1 MRHKYSG
8 RKLNRTSSHRTA
20 MFKNMMASLI
30 EHEEIKT
37 TVPKAK
43 ELRGFVERLIT
54 ISKNDTVAKRRIVF
68 SRIRS
73 KEAVTKLFT
82 ELGPRFKQR
91 PGGYLRIL
99 KCGYRTGDKAP
110 MAIVQLVDKK
120 QEAVSYTHLRA
131 HET

>member
-99 KCGYRTGDKAP
+99 KCGYRAGDKAP

-120 QEAVSYTHLRA
+120 QEVTEES
-131 HET
+131 

>member
-8 RKLNRTSSHRTA
+8 RKLNRTSSHRSA

-54 ISKNDTVAKRRIVF
+54 ISKVDTVAKRRIVF

-73 KEAVTKLFT
+73 KEAVAKLFND
-82 ELGPRFKQR
+82 LGPRFQKR
-91 PGGYLRIL
+91 PGGYLRVL
-99 KCGYRTGDKAP
+99 KCGYRAGDKAP

-120 QEAVSYTHLRA
+120 QDVNEDS
-131 HET
+131 

>member
-8 RKLNRTSSHRTA
+8 RKLNRTSSHRSA

-54 ISKNDTVAKRRIVF
+54 ISKVDTVAKRRIVF

-73 KEAVTKLFT
+73 KDAVAKLFND
-82 ELGPRFKQR
+82 LGPRFQKR

-99 KCGYRTGDKAP
+99 KCGYRPGDKAP

-120 QEAVSYTHLRA
+120 EEVTEES
-131 HET
+131 

>member
-73 KEAVTKLFT
+73 KEAVVKLFT

-120 QEAVSYTHLRA
+120 QEVPEDS
-131 HET
+131 

>member
-1 MRHKYSG
+1 
-8 RKLNRTSSHRTA
+8 

-54 ISKNDTVAKRRIVF
+54 ISKVDTVVKRRIVF
-68 SRIRS
+68 SLNKVKRS
-73 KEAVTKLFT
+73 CCKIFN

-91 PGGYLRIL
+91 PGGYTRVL
-99 KCGYRTGDKAP
+99 KCGFRAGDKAP
-110 MAIVQLVDKK
+110 MAIIQLVDKK
-120 QEAVSYTHLRA
+120 EEAVEES
-131 HET
+131 

>member
-8 RKLNRTSSHRTA
+8 RKLNRTSSHRSA

-54 ISKNDTVAKRRIVF
+54 ISKVDTVAKRRIVF

-73 KEAVTKLFT
+73 KEAVAKLFND
-82 ELGPRFKQR
+82 LGPRFQKR
-91 PGGYLRIL
+91 PGGYLRVL
-99 KCGYRTGDKAP
+99 KCGYIAGDKAP

-120 QEAVSYTHLRA
+120 EEIA
-131 HET
+131 ETKS

>member
-8 RKLNRTSSHRTA
+8 RKLNRTSSHRAA

-54 ISKNDTVAKRRIVF
+54 ISKIDTVAKRRIVF
-68 SRIRS
+68 SRVRS
-73 KEAVTKLFT
+73 KEAVSKLFND
-82 ELGPRFKQR
+82 LGPRFKER

-99 KCGYRTGDKAP
+99 KCGYRAGDKAP

-120 QEAVSYTHLRA
+120 QDVNKDS
-131 HET
+131 

>member
-8 RKLNRTSSHRTA
+8 RKLNRTSSHRTS

-54 ISKNDTVAKRRIVF
+54 ISKVDTVAKRRIVF

-73 KEAVTKLFT
+73 KEAVAKLFND
-82 ELGPRFKQR
+82 LGPRFKER

-99 KCGYRTGDKAP
+99 KCGYRAGDKAP
-110 MAIVQLVDKK
+110 MAIVQLVEKK
-120 QEAVSYTHLRA
+120 EEVTGES
-131 HET
+131 

>member
-8 RKLNRTSSHRTA
+8 RKFNRTSSHRTA

-37 TVPKAK
+37 TLPKAK

-54 ISKNDTVAKRRIVF
+54 ISKVDTVAKRRIVF

-73 KEAVTKLFT
+73 KDAVAKLFN
-82 ELGPRFKQR
+82 ELGPRFKER
-91 PGGYLRIL
+91 PGGYLRVL
-99 KCGYRTGDKAP
+99 KCGYRAGDKAP

-120 QEAVSYTHLRA
+120 EEVIEES
-131 HET
+131 

>member
-1 MRHKYSG
+1 LRHKYSG
-8 RKLNRTSSHRTA
+8 RKFNRTSSHRAA

-54 ISKNDTVAKRRIVF
+54 ISKVDTVAKRRIVF

-73 KEAVTKLFT
+73 KEAVAKLFN
-82 ELGPRFKQR
+82 ELGPRFKKR
-91 PGGYLRIL
+91 PGGYLRVL
-99 KCGYRTGDKAP
+99 KCGYRAGDKAP

-120 QEAVSYTHLRA
+120 EEVIEES
-131 HET
+131 

>member
-8 RKLNRTSSHRTA
+8 RKFNRTSSHRTA

-54 ISKNDTVAKRRIVF
+54 ISKVDTVAKRRIVF

-73 KEAVTKLFT
+73 KDAVAKLFN
-82 ELGPRFKQR
+82 ELGPRFKKR

-99 KCGYRTGDKAP
+99 KCGYRAGDKAP

-120 QEAVSYTHLRA
+120 EEAI
-131 HET
+131 ETS

>member
-73 KEAVTKLFT
+73 KEAVAKLFT

-120 QEAVSYTHLRA
+120 QDVTEES
-131 HET
+131 

>member
-37 TVPKAK
+37 TLPKAK

-54 ISKNDTVAKRRIVF
+54 ISKLDTVAKRRIVF
-68 SRIRS
+68 SRVRS
-73 KEAVTKLFT
+73 KEAVSKLFND
-82 ELGPRFKQR
+82 LGPRFKER

-99 KCGYRTGDKAP
+99 KCGYRAGDKAP

-120 QEAVSYTHLRA
+120 QDVNEDS
-131 HET
+131 

>member
-8 RKLNRTSSHRTA
+8 RKLNRTSSHRSA

-37 TVPKAK
+37 TLPKAK

-54 ISKNDTVAKRRIVF
+54 ISKVDTVAKRRVVF

-73 KEAVTKLFT
+73 KEAVKKLFS
-82 ELGPRFKQR
+82 ELGPRFKNR
-91 PGGYLRIL
+91 PGGYLRII
-99 KCGYRTGDKAP
+99 KCGFRAGDKAP

-120 QEAVSYTHLRA
+120 EEATEES
-131 HET
+131 

>member
-8 RKLNRTSSHRTA
+8 RKFNRTSSHRAA

-54 ISKNDTVAKRRIVF
+54 ISKIDTVAKRRIVF

-73 KEAVTKLFT
+73 KEAVAKLFN
-82 ELGPRFKQR
+82 ELGPRFKER
-91 PGGYLRIL
+91 PGGYLRVL
-99 KCGYRTGDKAP
+99 KCGYRAGDKAP

-120 QEAVSYTHLRA
+120 EEVIEES
-131 HET
+131 

>member
-8 RKLNRTSSHRTA
+8 RKLNRTSSHRAA

-54 ISKNDTVAKRRIVF
+54 ISKVDTVAKRRIVF

-73 KEAVTKLFT
+73 KEAVAKLFN
-82 ELGPRFKQR
+82 ELGPRFKKR
-91 PGGYLRIL
+91 PGGYLRVL
-99 KCGYRTGDKAP
+99 KCGYRAGDKAP

-120 QEAVSYTHLRA
+120 EEVIEES
-131 HET
+131 

>member
-8 RKLNRTSSHRTA
+8 RKLNRTSSHRTS

-54 ISKNDTVAKRRIVF
+54 ISKVDTIAKRRIVF

-73 KEAVTKLFT
+73 KEAVAKLFND
-82 ELGPRFKQR
+82 LGPRFKER

-99 KCGYRTGDKAP
+99 KCGYRAGDKAP
-110 MAIVQLVDKK
+110 MAIIQLVDKK
-120 QEAVSYTHLRA
+120 EEVIEES
-131 HET
+131 

>member
-8 RKLNRTSSHRTA
+8 RKLNRTSSHRTS

-37 TVPKAK
+37 TLPKAK

-54 ISKNDTVAKRRIVF
+54 ISKVDTVAKRRVVF

-73 KEAVTKLFT
+73 KDAVKKLFS
-82 ELGPRFKQR
+82 ELGPRFKNR

-99 KCGYRTGDKAP
+99 KCGFRAGDKAP

-120 QEAVSYTHLRA
+120 EEGATEES
-131 HET
+131 

>member
-8 RKLNRTSSHRTA
+8 RKFNRTSSHRAA

-30 EHEEIKT
+30 EHEEIIT

-54 ISKNDTVAKRRIVF
+54 ISKVDTVAKRRIVF

-73 KEAVTKLFT
+73 KEAVAKLFN
-82 ELGPRFKQR
+82 ELGPRFKER
-91 PGGYLRIL
+91 PGGYLRVL
-99 KCGYRTGDKAP
+99 KCGYRAGDKAP

-120 QEAVSYTHLRA
+120 EKVIEES
-131 HET
+131 

>member
-20 MFKNMMASLI
+20 MFKNMMTSLI

-37 TVPKAK
+37 TLPKAK

-54 ISKNDTVAKRRIVF
+54 ISKIDTVAKRRIVF

-73 KEAVTKLFT
+73 TEAVSKLFND
-82 ELGPRFKQR
+82 LGPRFKNR

-99 KCGYRTGDKAP
+99 KCGYRAGDKAP

-120 QEAVSYTHLRA
+120 TGRK
-131 HET
+131 

>member
-8 RKLNRTSSHRTA
+8 RKLNRTSSHRSA

-37 TVPKAK
+37 TLPKAK

-54 ISKNDTVAKRRIVF
+54 ISKIDTVAKRRIVF

-73 KEAVTKLFT
+73 KDAVKKLFS
-82 ELGPRFKQR
+82 ELGPRFKNR

-99 KCGYRTGDKAP
+99 KCGFRAGDKAP
-110 MAIVQLVDKK
+110 MAIVQLVDK
-120 QEAVSYTHLRA
+120 QEEVIEES
-131 HET
+131 

>member
-8 RKLNRTSSHRTA
+8 RKFNRTSSHRAA

-30 EHEEIKT
+30 EYEEIKT
-37 TVPKAK
+37 TLPKAK

-54 ISKNDTVAKRRIVF
+54 ISKIDTVAKRRIVF

-73 KEAVTKLFT
+73 KEAVAKLFN
-82 ELGPRFKQR
+82 ELGPRFKER
-91 PGGYLRIL
+91 PGGYLRVL

-120 QEAVSYTHLRA
+120 EEVIEES
-131 HET
+131 

>member
-8 RKLNRTSSHRTA
+8 RKFNRTSSHRAA

-37 TVPKAK
+37 TIPKAK

-54 ISKNDTVAKRRIVF
+54 ISKVDTVAKRRIVF

-73 KEAVTKLFT
+73 KEAVAKLFN
-82 ELGPRFKQR
+82 ELGPRFKER
-91 PGGYLRIL
+91 PGGYLRVL
-99 KCGYRTGDKAP
+99 KCGYRAGDKAP

-120 QEAVSYTHLRA
+120 EEVIEES
-131 HET
+131 

>member
-1 MRHKYSG
+1 
-8 RKLNRTSSHRTA
+8 

-54 ISKNDTVAKRRIVF
+54 ISKVDTVAKRRIVF

-73 KEAVTKLFT
+73 KEAVAKLFND
-82 ELGPRFKQR
+82 LGPRFQKR
-91 PGGYLRIL
+91 PGGYLRVL
-99 KCGYRTGDKAP
+99 KCGYRAGDKAP

-120 QEAVSYTHLRA
+120 E
-131 HET
+131 ETSETKS

>member
-1 MRHKYSG
+1 MRHRKSG

-20 MFKNMMASLI
+20 MFKNMMTSLI

-54 ISKNDTVAKRRIVF
+54 ISKNDTVAKRRIVY

-73 KEAVTKLFT
+73 KEAVAKLFND
-82 ELGPRFKQR
+82 LGPRFKQR

-99 KCGYRTGDKAP
+99 KCGYRAGDKAP

-120 QEAVSYTHLRA
+120 QEVTKES
-131 HET
+131 

>member
-8 RKLNRTSSHRTA
+8 RKLNRTSSHRSA

-54 ISKNDTVAKRRIVF
+54 ISKVDTVAKRRIVF

-73 KEAVTKLFT
+73 KEAVAKLFND
-82 ELGPRFKQR
+82 LGPRFQKR
-91 PGGYLRIL
+91 PGGYLRVL
-99 KCGYRTGDKAP
+99 KCGYRAGDKAP

-120 QEAVSYTHLRA
+120 EKIA
-131 HET
+131 ETKS

>member
-8 RKLNRTSSHRTA
+8 RKLNRTSSHRTS

-37 TVPKAK
+37 TLPKAK

-54 ISKNDTVAKRRIVF
+54 ISKVDTVAKRRIVF

-73 KEAVTKLFT
+73 KDAVKKLFS
-82 ELGPRFKQR
+82 ELGPRFKNR

-99 KCGYRTGDKAP
+99 KCGFRAGDKAP

-120 QEAVSYTHLRA
+120 EEGATEES
-131 HET
+131 

>member
-20 MFKNMMASLI
+20 MFKNMMTSLI
-30 EHEEIKT
+30 EHEDIKT
-37 TVPKAK
+37 TLPKAK

-54 ISKNDTVAKRRIVF
+54 ISKIDTVAKRRIVF

-73 KEAVTKLFT
+73 KEAVSKLFN

-91 PGGYLRIL
+91 PGGYLRIV
-99 KCGYRTGDKAP
+99 KCGYRSGDKAP

-120 QEAVSYTHLRA
+120 EEVSI
-131 HET
+131 ES